1 MHDSNLHCVVVSH
14 SGTCICLVTDPPP
27 TNTGLFHFSTCLVIS
42 ILAALF
48 VVQVLTLLLLVKVP
62 IEFQDSPEPVTMS
75 PQNYVPM
82 EYRKH
87 PQVNYPTPEPAINH
101 STLSDS
107 LLQYQV
113 YLHDVYRSYNYSMN
127 SANPSEFVAVNR
139 PERPI
144 NLVLVHKEKKT
155 ETSHNEQI
163 KFAFHGKVDE
173 IQRRKIPMK
182 IEKIGSFLNVA
193 AHFVLIE
200 GAAGVGKSTLCWQL
214 CKLWL
219 EGISG

>member
-1 MHDSNLHCVVVSH
+1 MHVYVS
-14 SGTCICLVTDPPP
+14 VTDPPL
-27 TNTGLFHFSTCLVIS
+27 TNTGWFNFPTCLVILF
-42 ILAALF
+42 IATLF
-48 VVQVLTLLLLVKVP
+48 VILVLTLLLLVKVP

-82 EYRKH
+82 C
-87 PQVNYPTPEPAINH
+87 PQVNNPTPEPAINH
-101 STLSDS
+101 SILSDS
-107 LLQYQV
+107 LLRYQV
-113 YLHDVYRSYNYSMN
+113 YLHDVYRSYNYSIN

-155 ETSHNEQI
+155 DTSHNEQI

-219 EGISG
+219 EGKLQHKWDLMVLVEIRDETV